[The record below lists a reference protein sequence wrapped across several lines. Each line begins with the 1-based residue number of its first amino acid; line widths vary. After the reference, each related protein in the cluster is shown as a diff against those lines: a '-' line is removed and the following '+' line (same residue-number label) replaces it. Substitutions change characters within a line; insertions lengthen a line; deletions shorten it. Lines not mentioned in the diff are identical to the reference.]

1 MSAYAS
7 MNVTQLLSHRDQ
19 ISAEILRQ
27 TGESAIAPVKAK
39 GAKAKK
45 AKKAKNTGPTALKA
59 YNQKICNDHKD
70 DYDAYCEA
78 NKAKGVHL
86 VWMASYRK
94 EHQEDYEAFKVSW
107 AAEHPKEA
115 ASDAESADTAETM
128 DAKEGAEAKPKRVL
142 TDEHKAKM
150 KAGREAKAAAKKA
163 EKEQERETAIANGPV
178 SLAPLA
184 PAPVEVAAATADA
197 PKLKQPKKVNK
208 KAKEVAPEPQPE
220 PTPEPEAM
228 AAPEPAEEG
237 ENEELPFKHN
247 GVTYIRIGVSKADG
261 NHIWSSSDLWH
272 SKKGVRASYAGEL
285 LENGQINED
294 AEEPNLS

>member
-27 TGESAIAPVKAK
+27 TGESAIAPVKGAK
-39 GAKAKK
+39 GSKSAKAPKAKK
-45 AKKAKNTGPTALKA
+45 TGPTARKIFSEKA
-59 YNQKICNDHKD
+59 RLEHKT
-70 DYDAYCEA
+70 DYEAYCEA
-78 NKAKGVHL
+78 NKATKGAHL
-86 VWMASYRK
+86 AWMSSYLK
-94 EHQEDYEAFKVSW
+94 EHQEEFKAFKVTW

-115 ASDAESADTAETM
+115 ASDTESVDTAETM
-128 DAKEGAEAKPKRVL
+128 EAKEVADAKPKRVL
-142 TDEHKAKM
+142 SPEHLAKM
-150 KAGREAKAAAKKA
+150 KAGREAAAAAKKA
-163 EKEQERETAIANGPV
+163 EKDKERDAAIADGPV

-184 PAPVEVAAATADA
+184 ADAPATVEVAEA

-208 KAKEVAPEPQPE
+208 KKAAPVAEPEPV
-220 PTPEPEAM
+220 
-228 AAPEPAEEG
+228 AAPEPVEEDQG

-261 NHIWSSSDLWH
+261 NHIWSSTDLWH

-285 LENGQINED
+285 LENGEINED